1 MKLLSVEIFFQDRK
15 LGKIANNQS
24 QLIRNYGQQQA
35 KLLRR
40 RLDDL
45 IVADTLED
53 IRFLP

>member
-1 MKLLSVEIFFQDRK
+1 MEIFFQDRK